1 MNRGGLEAL
10 WVGGWAKRVRGIRE
24 DTWDHHWVSHVGGES
39 LDSAPEVIAL
49 YTDLDVIEQ
58 K

>member
-10 WVGGWAKRVRGIRE
+10 WVGRWAKRVRDIRE
-24 DTWDHHWVSHVGGES
+24 DTWDQHWVSQVGGES

-49 YTDLDVIEQ
+49 YTDLDVNEQ

>member
-1 MNRGGLEAL
+1 M
-10 WVGGWAKRVRGIRE
+10 WVGGWAKRVKDIRE
-24 DTWDHHWVSHVGGES
+24 DTWDQHWVSQVGGES

-49 YTDLDVIEQ
+49 YTDLDVNEQ